1 MKVYHGSYTRIETID
16 LSQAEANKDFGK
28 GFYVTNIKKHAKR
41 WAERI
46 AREHN
51 AMPVVTEFLFYETAY
66 IDSIYKVL
74 RFPQPCRE
82 WVEFVMMNRDPN
94 IPKPA
99 HDYDIVEGPIADD
112 WVTSQIK
119 QYEKGKISIET
130 LIERLFHRED
140 THQICLCTT
149 ESLGAIKLLEI
160 TGFSEMEEIAKA
172 IVTELTE
179 SGIEQMTAINLFYN
193 SKIFTTLSDAN
204 TDLYLKTWQEI
215 YEMLKVELN
224 ATPPPP
230 PNHPKNNS
238 EKYR

>member
-51 AMPVVTEFLFYETAY
+51 TIPVVTEFLFYETAY
-66 IDSIYKVL
+66 TDSIYKVL
-74 RFPQPCRE
+74 RFQQPCRE

-99 HDYDIVEGPIADD
+99 HSYDIVEGPIAND

-119 QYEKGKISIET
+119 QYEKGKIPIEI
-130 LIERLFHRED
+130 LIERLTHREN

-160 TGFSEMEEIAKA
+160 IGFSEMEEIAKA
-172 IVTELTE
+172 VISELTK
-179 SGIEQMTAINLFYN
+179 SGIEQLVAINLFYI
-193 SKIFTTLSDAN
+193 SKTFTMLSDAN
-204 TDLYLKTWQEI
+204 TRLYQKPWQEI
-215 YEMLKVELN
+215 YEMLKTELFL
-224 ATPPPP
+224 
-230 PNHPKNNS
+230 
-238 EKYR
+238 